1 MRNIL
6 KEKLARGE
14 KPLGTFVG
22 TGSAAVVECL
32 GCAGLDF
39 AILDN
44 EHSPIE
50 AETTA
55 RLVCAAERR
64 NITPLARVREISR
77 PAILKLLDVGVQGI
91 IIPDVHSAAEV
102 KRVVDYAKY
111 APVGQRGFCP
121 SRKDGWG
128 TDTPAGVLETMAHFN
143 GETLVIPQCETTE
156 ALADIENIAAMEG
169 VDGIFIGPFDLS
181 ISMGLP
187 GAFEEQR
194 FKAALTRIQQA
205 CRQAGK
211 PCLIFAGD
219 GRRCTAGPGL
229 RRRGHRTGCHDA
241 DRRCTGAV
249 GCLPR
254 IKKKRGRRPVGR
266 RPLHITYP
274 SFFPAAL
281 PSCRR
286 STDIRGCSGTPE
298 WSGS

>member
-39 AILDN
+39 VILDN

-111 APVGQRGFCP
+111 APVGQRGVLP
-121 SRKDGWG
+121 VPEGWLG
-128 TDTPAGVLETMAHFN
+128 HRYAGRRTGDN
-143 GETLVIPQCETTE
+143 G
-156 ALADIENIAAMEG
+156 AL
-169 VDGIFIGPFDLS
+169 
-181 ISMGLP
+181 
-187 GAFEEQR
+187 QR
-194 FKAALTRIQQA
+194 RD
-205 CRQAGK
+205 
-211 PCLIFAGD
+211 AGD
-219 GRRCTAGPGL
+219 P
-229 RRRGHRTGCHDA
+229 
-241 DRRCTGAV
+241 
-249 GCLPR
+249 
-254 IKKKRGRRPVGR
+254 PV
-266 RPLHITYP
+266 
-274 SFFPAAL
+274 
-281 PSCRR
+281 
-286 STDIRGCSGTPE
+286 
-298 WSGS
+298 

>member
-39 AILDN
+39 VILDN

-128 TDTPAGVLETMAHFN
+128 TDMPAGVLETMAHFN
-143 GETLVIPQCETTE
+143 GETLVIPQCETAE
-156 ALADIENIAAMEG
+156 ALADIENIAAMDG
-169 VDGIFIGPFDLS
+169 VDGIFIGLFDLS

-219 GRRCTAGPGL
+219 GTAAGARLAQGFDGVAIGL
-229 RRRGHRTGCHDA
+229 DATMLIAGVRAQLAACRG
-241 DRRCTGAV
+241 
-249 GCLPR
+249 
-254 IKKKRGRRPVGR
+254 
-266 RPLHITYP
+266 
-274 SFFPAAL
+274 
-281 PSCRR
+281 
-286 STDIRGCSGTPE
+286 
-298 WSGS
+298 